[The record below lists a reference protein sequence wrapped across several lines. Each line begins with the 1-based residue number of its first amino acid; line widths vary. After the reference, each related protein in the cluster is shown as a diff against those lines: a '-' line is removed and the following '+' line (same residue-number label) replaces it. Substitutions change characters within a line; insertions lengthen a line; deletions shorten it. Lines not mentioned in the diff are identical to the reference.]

1 MGIQCI
7 YIKTMFSLKRHK
19 QRVSPGKQKA
29 WTKKF
34 NIPYKWKHRTQT
46 NIFQVEG
53 RPLQTFASCLFNI
66 MLTISLLF

>member
-34 NIPYKWKHRTQT
+34 NIPYKWKHGQYTPVVKQT
-46 NIFQVEG
+46 SFRLRDGPCRRLHPVYLI
-53 RPLQTFASCLFNI
+53 SC
-66 MLTISLLF
+66 